1 MRQRRKSHGEPEEEE
16 EEVFED
22 PKIKREIEELKKFKD
37 ESGIGKV
44 IYRELE
50 EAKILPSKPLDPWKA
65 SRVPNAAYEPKYQ
78 TRYQSPMFA
87 CKYFNPL
94 PDNKILDWSKLKQ
107 FADDIRK
114 CI

>member
-1 MRQRRKSHGEPEEEE
+1 MI
-16 EEVFED
+16 ED

-44 IYRELE
+44 IYNELE
-50 EAKILPSKPLDPWKA
+50 VAKQLPSKPLDPWKS

-87 CKYFNPL
+87 CTFYNFVIKRIFITNY
-94 PDNKILDWSKLKQ
+94 
-107 FADDIRK
+107 AA
-114 CI
+114 